1 MKTLTT
7 CIGLLVATVGFAQQH
22 SIKGQ
27 GNSGPNT
34 DNMPVLK
41 GRGSALDM
49 PTRNGKGEAIPIPNR
64 PMPVPAISEE
74 QVATDLKALGEPLKR
89 WPADSLNWLNPTMT
103 LPNKK
108 N

>member
-7 CIGLLVATVGFAQQH
+7 WIGLLVATVGFAQQ
-22 SIKGQ
+22 SPIKGQ
-27 GNSGPNT
+27 GNSVPNI

-41 GRGSALDM
+41 GRGSTLDM

-64 PMPVPAISEE
+64 PMPVPTISQE
-74 QVATDLKALGEPLKR
+74 QVATDLKAVGEPLKR
-89 WPADSLNWLNPTMT
+89 WPTDSLNWINPTMI

>member
-7 CIGLLVATVGFAQQH
+7 WIGLLIATAGFAQQRP
-22 SIKGQ
+22 SKGQ
-27 GNSGPNT
+27 RNLVPNS

-49 PTRNGKGEAIPIPNR
+49 PTRNGKGEAIAMPNR
-64 PMPVPAISEE
+64 TIPVPTITDE
-74 QVATDLKALGEPLKR
+74 QVATSLKALAEPLKP
-89 WPADSLNWLNPTMT
+89 WSADSLKWLNSITS
-103 LPNKK
+103 LPSKK